1 MDPKDL
7 SPAYLTS
14 LASLLVGALLVSVS
28 SSLLAVLGWVLLLAG
43 LGLNIFS
50 TLVMIQRSKGGPLP
64 ALLTGGESQ
73 KEAESLGEVSDKQID
88 EAEPVTE
95 SHEILPS
102 NPAATSDERIFRP
115 RPPRPHVH

>member
-14 LASLLVGALLVSVS
+14 LASLLVGALLVGVS
-28 SSLLAVLGWVLLLAG
+28 SSLLSVLGWILLLAG

-64 ALLTGGESQ
+64 ALLTGEAVQGEDDG
-73 KEAESLGEVSDKQID
+73 AELAEIHID
-88 EAEPVTE
+88 ETEPVTE
-95 SHEILPS
+95 SHEIIPS
-102 NPAATSDERIFRP
+102 DATATSDERIFRP
-115 RPPRPHVH
+115 RPPHPHVR

>member
-14 LASLLVGALLVSVS
+14 LASLLVGALLVGVG
-28 SSLLAVLGWVLLLAG
+28 SSLLAVLGWFLLLAG

-64 ALLTGGESQ
+64 ALLTGENSQGESTNP
-73 KEAESLGEVSDKQID
+73 AEVPGVQVE
-88 EAEPVTE
+88 EGEPVTE
-95 SHEILPS
+95 SHEIIPS
-102 NPAATSDERIFRP
+102 DATATSDERIFRP
-115 RPPRPHVH
+115 RLPRPHVR

>member
-14 LASLLVGALLVSVS
+14 LAFLLVGALLVGVS
-28 SSLLAVLGWVLLLAG
+28 SSLLSILGWVLLLAG

-64 ALLTGGESQ
+64 AVLTGGALSLDSEGAADMP
-73 KEAESLGEVSDKQID
+73 EAYIED
-88 EAEPVTE
+88 ETPVTE
-95 SHEILPS
+95 SHEIISPDT
-102 NPAATSDERIFRP
+102 PAVSDERIFRTSRP
-115 RPPRPHVH
+115 RVR